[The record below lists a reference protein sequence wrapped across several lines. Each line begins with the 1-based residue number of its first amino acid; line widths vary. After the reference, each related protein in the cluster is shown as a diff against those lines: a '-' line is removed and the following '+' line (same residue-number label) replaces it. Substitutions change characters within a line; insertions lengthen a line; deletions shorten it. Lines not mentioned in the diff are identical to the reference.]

1 MLGARDAVSPLSAT
15 DLRQR
20 HGQAY
25 FAANCVIAA
34 AGNLEHAR
42 LLEELARH
50 GWFDQPANGGARA
63 APAAAAVPPAVR
75 APAAP
80 DGKKTPQTPTLFGPD
95 TRPSPHPPTH
105 AL

>member
-25 FAANCVIAA
+25 SAANCVIAA

-50 GWFDQPANGGARA
+50 GWFDEPANGGPRA
-63 APAAAAVPPAVR
+63 APAPAAVPTAGR
-75 APAAP
+75 GREGR
-80 DGKKTPQTPTLFGPD
+80 DGQKTA
-95 TRPSPHPPTH
+95 PTH
-105 AL
+105 IRVATDTGPYAGRRK

>member
-63 APAAAAVPPAVR
+63 APAAAAVPTAGR
-75 APAAP
+75 APQAP
-80 DGKKTPQTPTLFGPD
+80 YGKKNPP
-95 TRPSPHPPTH
+95 PHNMFATAPFPPTH
-105 AL
+105 R